1 MPYSLFIDFDGTIT
15 TVDVGSRV
23 FTRFSGGKNADVVE
37 RWIRREV
44 TSIEC
49 LTEEARLMNA
59 ERREVVEFVRQFAVD
74 PGFHRLMDLCR
85 ENRIDITVVS
95 DGLDVYI
102 REILNREGYTGMK
115 VMSNISR
122 FSGDTLQVEFPHRHE
137 SCGFCGNCKGAAIRN
152 HLRPGHKSIFVG
164 DGYSDLCAIDAA
176 DYLFAK
182 ADLASYLAR
191 SGKSFLP
198 FGSLHEV
205 ADRISDEILS
215 N

>member
-15 TVDVGSRV
+15 TADIGNRL
-23 FTRFSGGKNADVVE
+23 FTHFSDGKNADVVE

-49 LTEEARLMNA
+49 LTEEARLVKA
-59 ERREVVEFVRQFAVD
+59 GRREVIEFVRQFAVD
-74 PGFHRLMDLCR
+74 PGFHSLMDLCK
-85 ENRIDITVVS
+85 ENSIDVTVVS
-95 DGLDVYI
+95 DGLDIYI
-102 REILNREGYTGMK
+102 REILAREGYSGLK

-122 FSGDTLQVEFPHRHE
+122 FKGDTLQVEFPHWDE

-152 HLRPGHKSIFVG
+152 HLQLGHKSIFVG
-164 DGYSDLCAIDAA
+164 DGHSDLCAVDAA